1 MVDTGAGAPSAAPR
15 YPTRPGRTALW
26 LLGAIAPVLCL
37 VVAVPAMFLTYLL
50 AYPLLYAG
58 PVVGAAVIVGGA
70 LRRRR
75 IRRELAARRGLD
87 VVAAGVGAVS
97 WPGAAAV
104 PGSGVV
110 AASGPGAAAVAGPAD
125 DAVPVPDA
133 TATTGPA
140 DDAVPVPGA
149 TATTG
154 PADDAASVPGAT
166 ATTGP
171 ADDAASVPGAAA
183 VTGPGAVDRIPEWD
197 DGSTPRSHTRPVA
210 DAALVAREA
219 AAFRL
224 VRQPTLFLAY
234 SAVAIVGIASLVTA
248 ILGDISLAWFS
259 LSAFA
264 FLGITISCVAPG
276 WAFSR
281 GVVVGEE
288 HALLTRSGSWRL
300 IRALRILSLV
310 VGGTATVLA
319 AYVAIALPLG
329 GPWAFWLF

>member
-58 PVVGAAVIVGGA
+58 PVVGTAVIVGGA

-75 IRRELAARRGLD
+75 IRRELAAGGGLD
-87 VVAAGVGAVS
+87 VVAAGAAAAS
-97 WPGAAAV
+97 GAAAAAV
-104 PGSGVV
+104 AGSGVV
-110 AASGPGAAAVAGPAD
+110 ATSGPGAAAVARPAD
-125 DAVPVPDA
+125 GAV
-133 TATTGPA
+133 
-140 DDAVPVPGA
+140 
-149 TATTG
+149 
-154 PADDAASVPGAT
+154 SVPGAT
-166 ATTGP
+166 AMTGP
-171 ADDAASVPGAAA
+171 ADGAVSVPCAAA

-197 DGSTPRSHTRPVA
+197 DRSTPRSGARPVA

-259 LSAFA
+259 LSSFA

-288 HALLTRSGSWRL
+288 HALLSRSGSWRL

-310 VGGTATVLA
+310 VGGVATVLA